1 MRLVLS
7 SLCLLFLAGSACS
20 CEKPAAANPDPV
32 IEDVTP
38 AEDNNSQKEELI
50 HYTIPT
56 LQDGT
61 IKEIPGFESSP
72 FHVLNITIG
81 EGNYTVKELL
91 VRSAKGELIAGDVT
105 YNPETREQ
113 VATDSEIRIVLPSVI
128 DASKG
133 DVVIHVMVAPVLLTA
148 GYTLGATDASG
159 NYTEEF
165 HGWRMPLA
173 PGGTTTGGNVASRY
187 HTQLAFVAG
196 SSLYLVDADLA
207 SGKTY
212 KDGLIWKWNSSQHK
226 AELGT
231 ANTNNMDECKI
242 IDGGNAYLV
251 TSSYNWAAIVDARTG
266 DVKFFSDKSTMAHS
280 AELLPGNRLV
290 VACSSG
296 GDCLQVFDRDR
307 SNEVLYSCQLY
318 FAHGAVWDPESERLY
333 ASGYDKVN
341 VYGLENWDGAS
352 PSLKLLKSIPTP
364 RTHVHDLQKLES
376 GTLTVSGSWA
386 FYWDIETEEFSE
398 IPFFSNRINLK
409 SVNCNP
415 ETGEAWYTQATEE
428 WWTHEIRHIPSFRE
442 ESAENCDASISV
454 NLPCYKVR
462 VRRW

>member
-1 MRLVLS
+1 MKRLSLVFLLVLTS
-7 SLCLLFLAGSACS
+7 SVGSCQ
-20 CEKPAAANPDPV
+20 KPPV
-32 IEDVTP
+32 EAPAVVEEPQDKPQETVT
-38 AEDNNSQKEELI
+38 EL

-56 LQDGT
+56 VQDGT
-61 IKEIPGFESSP
+61 LADVPGFDTP
-72 FHVLNITIG
+72 PYHILNITVG
-81 EGNYTVKELL
+81 KGDYTVKELY
-91 VRSAKGELIAGDVT
+91 VKTAKGECISGKVT
-105 YNPETREQ
+105 WNRDTGEH
-113 VATDSEIRIVLPSVI
+113 VATESEIKVVLPVAI
-128 DASKG
+128 DASQA
-133 DVVIHVMVAPVLLTA
+133 DTIIPVMIAPTTLSA
-148 GYTLGATDASG
+148 GYTLGATDIDG

-165 HGWRMPLA
+165 HGWRMILPQ
-173 PGGTTTGGNVASRY
+173 GGMTQGGNVASRY

-196 SSLYLVDADLA
+196 PSLYLVDADLA
-207 SGKTY
+207 SGKNY
-212 KDGLIWKWNSSQHK
+212 KDGLIWRWTSTHHK

-242 IDGGNAYLV
+242 IDDGNAYLV

-266 DVKFFSDKSTMAHS
+266 DVKFFSDQSTMAHS

-296 GDCLQVFDRDR
+296 GDCLQVFDRDK
-307 SNEVLYSCQLY
+307 SNDVLYSCQLY

-341 VYGLENWDGAS
+341 VYSLANWDSAS
-352 PSLKLLKSIPTP
+352 PSLKLEKSLPTP
-364 RTHVHDLQKLES
+364 RAHVHDLQMLES
-376 GTLTVSGSWA
+376 GILTVSGSWA
-386 FYWDIETEEFSE
+386 FYWNIATDEFTE

-415 ETGEAWYTQATEE
+415 VTGEAWYTQATEE